1 MNMVFPALK
10 PKQLSGEHLN
20 YKIPGFKLC
29 RFLSELKD
37 IAQVQYRVFL
47 HDIMAAMLVSLNK
60 GMAAMLVS
68 STNPLGIELY
78 SYANVLFCFR

>member
-37 IAQVQYRVFL
+37 NAQVQYGVFS
-47 HDIMAAMLVSLNK
+47 HDIMSAILLFLNK

-68 STNPLGIELY
+68 PTNPLGIELY
-78 SYANVLFCFR
+78 SYANAFFCFG